1 MRPDCARLLKMNF
14 VGCQLELKTPHERER
29 IVEDL
34 RRSATPML
42 VLNTC
47 QRLETFGFNIPT
59 IDSAE
64 LLQTWNARE
73 AFERLARIAAGL
85 ESRILGELEV
95 IGQVRTAYK
104 EFRANG
110 GSGLHTLDRIFQDAL
125 ALARA
130 ARRES
135 GIDQNL
141 TSLSGLA
148 ARALLDRVPAGAHL
162 AVVGAGSL
170 AASTARYL
178 TKRGN
183 CPLRVASRCPEN
195 AVTLA
200 VELGGFGTG
209 LDELA
214 HLFHGVSGVI
224 TATAAPHALVFPH
237 HLENAARPLVIV
249 DMGVPADC
257 SPDVAKLP
265 GVTYIGLGEIE
276 AKAQY
281 NSDERRQ
288 RAATAARIIHD
299 GAQAW
304 SPRA

>member
-1 MRPDCARLLKMNF
+1 MKF
-14 VGCQLELKTPHERER
+14 VGCQLELRAPQERER
-29 IVEDL
+29 IVESL
-34 RRSATPML
+34 RQSATPLL

-47 QRLETFGFNIPT
+47 QRLETFGFDIPQ
-59 IDSAE
+59 IDSTE
-64 LLQTWNARE
+64 LIQTWRARE
-73 AFERLARIAAGL
+73 AFERLARIAGGL

-95 IGQVRTAYK
+95 IGQVRAAYK
-104 EFRANG
+104 CFRENG
-110 GSGLHTLDRIFQDAL
+110 GASLSSLDRIFQDAL
-125 ALARA
+125 ALARE

-135 GIDQNL
+135 GIDRNL
-141 TSLSGLA
+141 TSLSGIA
-148 ARALLDRVPAGAHL
+148 ARTLLDQVPNGAHL

-183 CPLRVASRCPEN
+183 SPLRVASRCPQN
-195 AVTLA
+195 AVSLA

-214 HLFHGVSGVI
+214 HLFHGVSGIV

-249 DMGVPADC
+249 DLGAPADC
-257 SPDVAKLP
+257 SPDVATLP
-265 GVTYIGLGEIE
+265 GVTYVGLGEIE
-276 AKAQY
+276 ARAQI
-281 NSDERRQ
+281 NTDERRE
-288 RAATAARIIHD
+288 RAAVAARLIHD

-304 SPRA
+304 SPRG

>member
-1 MRPDCARLLKMNF
+1 MKF
-14 VGCQLELKTPHERER
+14 VGCQLELTAPHAREE
-29 IVEDL
+29 IVERL
-34 RRSATPML
+34 RRSPAPLL
-42 VLNTC
+42 VLDTC
-47 QRLETFGFNIPT
+47 QRLETFGFEIPVM
-59 IDSAE
+59 DSTA

-95 IGQVRTAYK
+95 IGQVRSAYK
-104 EFRANG
+104 QFRANG
-110 GSGLHTLDRIFQDAL
+110 GSNLSALDRIFQDAL
-125 ALARA
+125 ALARE

-148 ARALLDRVPAGAHL
+148 ARTLLDRVPAGAHL
-162 AVVGAGSL
+162 AVVGSGSL

-195 AVTLA
+195 AISLA

-214 HLFHGVSGVI
+214 HLFHGVSGIV

-237 HLENAARPLVIV
+237 QLENTARPLVIV

-257 SPDVAKLP
+257 SPDVANMP

-281 NSDERRQ
+281 NSEERRQ
-288 RAATAARIIHD
+288 RAEMAARLIHD

-304 SPRA
+304 SPRV